1 MSFKEILT
9 KINEEKKIAETD
21 LNTISPRAYPYKKG
35 QVDRAKENLES
46 LYVDYKNQVLKNAV
60 FILVTGSHSDE
71 FADIAQDKFECFN
84 IDAKSF
90 YQEIVDQLSPELY
103 KDKNLNSSVF
113 DIAGNVLEDKMK
125 NLDVVSYNSL
135 TFSSKYSK
143 FVKTKAEMVDIL
155 KDAINDSV
163 GGEVV
168 GLDALE
174 KVSKEAVNKE
184 YKSRVVPILLRSKD
198 ENFLLNIATSIR
210 TINPRVVMVVAGE
223 TNNNNINPLSSI
235 SEVNETSVGD
245 VLKEIAANA

>member
-71 FADIAQDKFECFN
+71 FANIAQDKFECFN
-84 IDAKSF
+84 VDAKSF
-90 YQEIVDQLSPELY
+90 YQEIVDELSPELY
-103 KDKNLNSSVF
+103 KDKNLNASVF

-223 TNNNNINPLSSI
+223 TNNNNINPLSSV

-245 VLKEIAANA
+245 ALKEIAANA